1 MTPNLHTGVSM
12 QSCPHCNGVKLRNVK
27 VRRSKQQFQCLSCAK
42 YFSVPLEASA
52 PTPDG
57 YLVKGQ
63 SKLYDADGKVKL
75 TWEKTD
81 RNKEQ
86 QFEAMKQAIT
96 ELAKSITPIDEI
108 PEPVYQPS
116 DYANIIPIGDP
127 HVGMYSAFNEVGEQY
142 TLEKAKNLFT
152 RAMTKAMD
160 KCQPCD
166 NCYIINVGDF
176 FHSDLSSNRTSRSG
190 HALDVDGRWNEIV
203 KVGVHIVKTWVIIA
217 LKKHKNVHIVNAI
230 GNHDNHSSQ
239 WLNIA
244 IDALFSSNKRVIVH
258 DNASQFQYFTF
269 GKNLF
274 GVTHGDTAKMADL
287 GGIMATD
294 VPDLWGNS
302 RHRYF
307 YTGHV
312 HHDQCKEFRGYKAES
327 FRTLAGKD
335 SWHFSSG
342 YRSDRDIKV
351 IVLHKD
357 HGEVER
363 FTFNISQ
370 FN

>member
-1 MTPNLHTGVSM
+1 MEDIM
-12 QSCPHCNGVKLRNVK
+12 QACPHCNSVKTK
-27 VRRSKQQFQCLSCAK
+27 KKGVRRGKQRMACNDCGRFHT
-42 YFSVPLEASA
+42 VPLEVNA

-81 RNKEQ
+81 RNKER
-86 QFEAMKQAIT
+86 QFEMMKEAIK
-96 ELAKSITPIDEI
+96 ELAKNIDPIDEI
-108 PEPVYQPS
+108 PEPDINPS
-116 DYANIIPIGDP
+116 NYANVIPIGDP

-142 TLEKAKNLFT
+142 TLKKAKKLFT
-152 RAMTKAMD
+152 TAMTKAID

-176 FHSDLSSNRTSRSG
+176 FHSDLSSNRTARSG
-190 HALDVDGRWNEIV
+190 NALDVDGRWNEIV
-203 KVGVHIVKTWVIIA
+203 KVGVHIVKTWVILA
-217 LKKHKNVHIVNAI
+217 LKKHKTVHVVNAI
-230 GNHDNHSSQ
+230 GNHDDHSSQ

-258 DNASQFQYFTF
+258 DNASQFQYFKF

-294 VPDLWGNS
+294 KPDLWGGS
-302 RHRYF
+302 IHRYW

-312 HHDQCKEFRGYKAES
+312 HHDQVKEYRGYKAES

-335 SWHFSSG
+335 AWHHASG
-342 YRSDRDIKV
+342 YRSDRDLKV

-357 HGEVER
+357 YGEVER
-363 FTFNISQ
+363 FTFNIEQ
-370 FN
+370 FK

>member
-1 MTPNLHTGVSM
+1 MEYIM
-12 QSCPHCNGVKLRNVK
+12 QACPHCNSVKLRK
-27 VRRSKQQFQCLSCAK
+27 KGVRRGKQRFLCKDCNRLH
-42 YFSVPLEASA
+42 SVPLEVSA

-86 QFEAMKQAIT
+86 QFEMMKAAIL
-96 ELAKSITPIDEI
+96 EMAKQIKPIDEI
-108 PEPVYQPS
+108 PEPDVDPS

-127 HVGMYSAFNEVGEQY
+127 HVGMYSAFDEVGEQY
-142 TLEKAKNLFT
+142 TLKKAKALFT
-152 RAMTKAMD
+152 AAMTKAID

-166 NCYIINVGDF
+166 DCYIINVGDF
-176 FHSDLSSNRTSRSG
+176 FHSDLSSNRTARSG
-190 HALDVDGRWNEIV
+190 NALDVDGRWNEIV
-203 KVGVHIVKTWVIIA
+203 KVGVHIVKTWVTLA
-217 LKKHKNVHIVNAI
+217 LKKHKRVHVVNAI
-230 GNHDNHSSQ
+230 GNHDDHSSQ

-244 IDALFSSNKRVIVH
+244 IDALFSNNKRVIVH
-258 DNASQFQYFTF
+258 DNACQFQYFTF

-274 GVTHGDTAKMADL
+274 GVTHGDTAKMPDL

-294 VPDLWGNS
+294 VPEDWGNS
-302 RHRYF
+302 RYRYW

-312 HHDQCKEFRGYKAES
+312 HHDQLKEYRGYTAES
-327 FRTLAGKD
+327 FRSLCSKD
-335 SWHFSSG
+335 NWHHASG

-351 IVLHKD
+351 IVLHKNY
-357 HGEVER
+357 GEVER
-363 FTFNISQ
+363 FTFNIEQ
-370 FN
+370 FK